1 MPSAT
6 AAVPVVA
13 FSSNFSAVTKSTGR
27 VILTPFFS
35 ALAIRSL
42 TILDPSSSNREV
54 PICRNTGERMFVEK
68 ITSVPVLT
76 REKKKKEGNASRGAY
91 VLAGNPPCQTNRNLT
106 TKTLAHS
113 GAQIRT
119 QLLFAF
125 TEQRPQLRHLGFNS
139 FTKVCEFTG
148 QSSPR

>member
-76 REKKKKEGNASRGAY
+76 REKKKKKRKEMH
-91 VLAGNPPCQTNRNLT
+91 PEEPT
-106 TKTLAHS
+106 
-113 GAQIRT
+113 
-119 QLLFAF
+119 F
-125 TEQRPQLRHLGFNS
+125 
-139 FTKVCEFTG
+139 
-148 QSSPR
+148 